1 MLRAFDVIVARP
13 LGKIAVLRRFLGL
26 SAIVGLFAIPGV
38 AQASGAPCRV
48 AAAFSDLQQQVPA
61 IGHCLDDSAR
71 AGNGDV
77 VQPTSGG
84 LLVFRQSTATPA
96 FTDGYHTWTIGP
108 LGLQERLNSQTFSW
122 ETPASMGLALGVARA
137 PASPV
142 LKVLSTT
149 IGAATGPLRFRVAGN
164 GFQPGERATIGGTYT
179 PLPSGPEPHACRTLP
194 LGPVTVTADSAG
206 NIAASI
212 DVANPH
218 TGVNYVL
225 RATGEH
231 SGPSNLALSIVSAT
245 C

>member
-1 MLRAFDVIVARP
+1 MLKVFDVIVARP
-13 LGKIAVLRRFLGL
+13 LGNATVLRFFLGL
-26 SAIVGLFAIPGV
+26 SAIFGLLAIPGV

-48 AAAFSDLQQQVPA
+48 AAAFSGLQQQVPA
-61 IGHCLDDSAR
+61 IGHCLGDSAR
-71 AGNGDV
+71 TGNGDV

-108 LGLQERLNSQTFSW
+108 LGLQERLNSRAFSW
-122 ETPASMGLALGVARA
+122 EAPASMGPALGVVKA

-142 LKVLSTT
+142 FKVLSTT
-149 IGAATGPLRFRVAGN
+149 IGAATGPLRFRVVGN
-164 GFQPGERATIGGTYT
+164 GFQPGERVAIGGTYT
-179 PLPSGPEPHACRTLP
+179 PLPAGPEPHACQTLP

-212 DVANPH
+212 DVPNPH
-218 TGVNYVL
+218 TGVNYAL

-231 SGPSNLALSIVSAT
+231 RGPSNLALSIVSAT

>member
-1 MLRAFDVIVARP
+1 VF
-13 LGKIAVLRRFLGL
+13 RRVLGL
-26 SAIVGLFAIPGV
+26 IAILGLLAIPGV
-38 AQASGAPCRV
+38 AQASAAPCRV
-48 AAAFSDLQQQVPA
+48 AATFGGLQQLVPS
-61 IGHCLDDSAR
+61 IGQCLGDSAR

-96 FTDGYHTWTIGP
+96 FTDGYHTWVIGP
-108 LGLQERLNSQTFSW
+108 QGLQERLNSRRFSW
-122 ETPASMGLALGVARA
+122 EAPASMGLALGVARA

-149 IGAATGPLRFRVAGN
+149 IGAATGPLRFRVAGT
-164 GFQPGERATIGGTYT
+164 GFRPGERVTIGGTYT
-179 PLPSGPEPHACRTLP
+179 PLVAGPGPHACRTLP
-194 LGPVTVTADSAG
+194 LGPLTVTADSAG
-206 NIAASI
+206 DVAASI

-218 TGVNYVL
+218 TGVDYTL
-225 RATGEH
+225 RATGER